1 MSNVLRKLFTSKI
14 PSANEEDTAFDL
26 GNGVKLSSSGQ
37 MSVSI
42 EDVIKTD
49 SYQNDLQILKR
60 IAAAH
65 RRTASTS

>member
-1 MSNVLRKLFTSKI
+1 MGNVLRKLFTGVIS
-14 PSANEEDTAFDL
+14 SANEEDRAFDL

-49 SYQNDLQILKR
+49 GYQNDLQVLKR

-65 RRTASTS
+65 RRTTSAS